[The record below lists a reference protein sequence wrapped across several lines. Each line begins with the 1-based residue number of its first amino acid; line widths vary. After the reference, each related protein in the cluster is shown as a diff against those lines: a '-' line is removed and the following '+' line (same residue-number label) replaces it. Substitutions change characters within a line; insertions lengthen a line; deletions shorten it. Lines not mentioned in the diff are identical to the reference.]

1 MKQAFVMSPKANKT
15 KKTPS
20 GVCIA
25 QSQKIPREPRPGE
38 FEKIIKRL
46 LETPNARAV
55 IMFANEDDIRR
66 ILEAAKKL
74 NQSGHFLWI
83 GSDSWGSKIAP
94 VYQQEEIAEGAVTIL
109 PKRAS
114 IDGFDRYFRSRT
126 LANNRRNVWF
136 AEFWEENFGCKLG
149 SHGKR
154 NSHIKKCTGISLPH
168 FRVQIESFLF
178 KKRRWTTSYSTRFL
192 ASKSLESVK
201 DIYVL
206 IKAIW
211 LGYSTGY
218 PKGTEDRKEP
228 LLSVIRCP
236 HPLPPSPLSLLLLP
250 AVLGVEELSKHISD
264 IGVKFLSVSCFLI
277 CLWPAESRIV

>member
-1 MKQAFVMSPKANKT
+1 FLSFKFLSG
-15 KKTPS
+15 

-25 QSQKIPREPRPGE
+25 QSLKIPREPRPGE

-66 ILEAAKKL
+66 ILEAAKKA

-83 GSDSWGSKIAP
+83 GSDSWGSKISP
-94 VYQQEEIAEGAVTIL
+94 VQHQEEIAEGAVTIL
-109 PKRAS
+109 PKRTS

-154 NSHIKKCTGISLPH
+154 NSNIKKCTGNCHSKTLLISCLL
-168 FRVQIESFLF
+168 ECW
-178 KKRRWTTSYSTRFL
+178 KGTTS
-192 ASKSLESVK
+192 
-201 DIYVL
+201 
-206 IKAIW
+206 
-211 LGYSTGY
+211 
-218 PKGTEDRKEP
+218 
-228 LLSVIRCP
+228 C
-236 HPLPPSPLSLLLLP
+236 
-250 AVLGVEELSKHISD
+250 
-264 IGVKFLSVSCFLI
+264 
-277 CLWPAESRIV
+277 

>member
-1 MKQAFVMSPKANKT
+1 QLLSPILCGLINGMTQTSSPGKRLRYEYTGNTEKSKQVFKENDVKCFEKALIEGDRLKLEIANCELLRNT
-15 KKTPS
+15 VSRNQLRGSRALVYMVNRRPWS
-20 GVCIA
+20 LVLGLAPRGVCIA

-114 IDGFDRYFRSRT
+114 IDGLERIARDSSY
-126 LANNRRNVWF
+126 
-136 AEFWEENFGCKLG
+136 EQE
-149 SHGKR
+149 GKVQFVIDAVYSMAYALH
-154 NSHIKKCTGISLPH
+154 NMHKDVCPGYIGICP
-168 FRVQIESFLF
+168 RM
-178 KKRRWTTSYSTRFL
+178 STIDGKEL
-192 ASKSLESVK
+192 
-201 DIYVL
+201 
-206 IKAIW
+206 
-211 LGYSTGY
+211 LGY
-218 PKGTEDRKEP
+218 
-228 LLSVIRCP
+228 IR
-236 HPLPPSPLSLLLLP
+236 
-250 AVLGVEELSKHISD
+250 AVNFNDPELSKSY
-264 IGVKFLSVSCFLI
+264 
-277 CLWPAESRIV
+277 

>member
-1 MKQAFVMSPKANKT
+1 T
-15 KKTPS
+15 G

-74 NQSGHFLWI
+74 NQRGHFLWI

-94 VYQQEEIAEGAVTIL
+94 VYQQEAIAEGAVTIL

-154 NSHIKKCTGISLPH
+154 NSHMKKCTGRPSFTLPSSH
-168 FRVQIESFLF
+168 HLREEVLLRHDWQS
-178 KKRRWTTSYSTRFL
+178 
-192 ASKSLESVK
+192 SVFWC
-201 DIYVL
+201 L
-206 IKAIW
+206 IF
-211 LGYSTGY
+211 
-218 PKGTEDRKEP
+218 P
-228 LLSVIRCP
+228 
-236 HPLPPSPLSLLLLP
+236 
-250 AVLGVEELSKHISD
+250 
-264 IGVKFLSVSCFLI
+264 
-277 CLWPAESRIV
+277 